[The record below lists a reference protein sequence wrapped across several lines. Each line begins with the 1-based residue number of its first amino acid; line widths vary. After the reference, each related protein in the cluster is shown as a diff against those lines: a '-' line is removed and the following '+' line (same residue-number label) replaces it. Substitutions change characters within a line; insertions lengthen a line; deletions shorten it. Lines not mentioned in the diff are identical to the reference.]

1 MGSIIRAAAWRLR
14 VSGYAAPRLMSL
26 FLLKRLATLIGTL
39 IGASVIVFLVLEI
52 LPGNAAQLLMGPD
65 AAPEAVATLATKL
78 GLDPPAWTRYWHWIG
93 GILTGNLGDSYAY
106 SSPVLDLILERL
118 ALTVPLAL
126 MAMALTTVLAL
137 LVGVTAAARHN
148 KLGDVGL
155 MGMTQIGIAI
165 PNFWFA
171 ILLILVFSVN
181 LQWFSAGGF
190 DGWGEGIGGVA
201 AGIKALLL
209 PALSLAVVQAAIL
222 ARITR
227 SAVLE
232 VMREDFVRT
241 ARAKGVSQRAV
252 LWTHVLR
259 NAMIPVVTVM
269 GMQFSE
275 LLAGTIVVENVF
287 YLPGLGRLIFQAIS
301 NRDLI
306 VVRNCVMLLAAMVVI
321 VNFVVDVLYAVIDPR
336 IKASDI

>member
-1 MGSIIRAAAWRLR
+1 
-14 VSGYAAPRLMSL
+14 MSL
-26 FLLKRLATLIGTL
+26 FLFKRFVTLIATL

-52 LPGNAAQLLMGPD
+52 LPGNAAQMLMGPD
-65 AAPEAVATLATKL
+65 ASPDAVAALAAKL
-78 GLDPPAWTRYWHWIG
+78 GLDQPAWTRYWNWIG
-93 GILTGNLGDSYAY
+93 GLLTGELGDSYAY

-126 MAMALTTVLAL
+126 LAMALTTVLAL
-137 LVGVTAAARHN
+137 VVGVTAAARHN

-155 MGMTQIGIAI
+155 MGLTQVGIAI

-171 ILLILVFSVN
+171 ILLILVFSVQ

-190 DGWGEGIGGVA
+190 EGWDEGVF
-201 AGIKALLL
+201 AGLKALLL

-259 NAMIPVVTVM
+259 NALIPVITVM

>member
-1 MGSIIRAAAWRLR
+1 
-14 VSGYAAPRLMSL
+14 MSL
-26 FLLKRLATLIGTL
+26 FLLKRLATLVGTL

-52 LPGNAAQLLMGPD
+52 LPGNAAQMLMGPD
-65 AAPEAVATLATKL
+65 ADPSAVAALATKL
-78 GLDPPAWTRYWHWIG
+78 GLDQPAWTRYWQWIG
-93 GILTGNLGDSYAY
+93 GLLTGNLGDSYTY
-106 SSPVLDLILERL
+106 GSPVLDLILERL
-118 ALTVPLAL
+118 QLTIPLAF
-126 MAMALTTVLAL
+126 MAMAFTTVIAL

-155 MGMTQIGIAI
+155 MGLAQVGVAI

-171 ILLILVFSVN
+171 ILLILLFSVK

-190 DGWGEGIGGVA
+190 DGWGEGIG
-201 AGIKALLL
+201 AGLKSLLL

-241 ARAKGVSQRAV
+241 ARAKGVGQRAV
-252 LWTHVLR
+252 LWRHVLR
-259 NAMIPVVTVM
+259 NALIPVITVM

-306 VVRNCVMLLAAMVVI
+306 VVRNCVMLLAAFVVI

-336 IKASDI
+336 IKASDV

>member
-1 MGSIIRAAAWRLR
+1 
-14 VSGYAAPRLMSL
+14 
-26 FLLKRLATLIGTL
+26 
-39 IGASVIVFLVLEI
+39 VFLVLEI
-52 LPGNAAQLLMGPD
+52 LPGNAAQMLMGPD
-65 AAPEAVATLATKL
+65 ASPEAVAALATKL
-78 GLDPPAWTRYWHWIG
+78 GLDLPAWTRYWHWIG
-93 GILTGNLGDSYAY
+93 GLLTGNLGDSYAY

-126 MAMALTTVLAL
+126 MAMAFTVVIAL

-155 MGMTQIGIAI
+155 MGMAQVGIAI

-171 ILLILVFSVN
+171 ILLDPRVL
-181 LQWFSAGGF
+181 
-190 DGWGEGIGGVA
+190 GEAAVVLRGRLRGLGRRLLRGREIAAA
-201 AGIKALLL
+201 AG
-209 PALSLAVVQAAIL
+209 LSLAVVQAAIL

-241 ARAKGVSQRAV
+241 ARAKGVSQRMV

-259 NAMIPVVTVM
+259 NAMIPVITVM

-306 VVRNCVMLLAAMVVI
+306 VVRNCVMLLAALVVI

>member
-1 MGSIIRAAAWRLR
+1 
-14 VSGYAAPRLMSL
+14 MSL

-39 IGASVIVFLVLEI
+39 IGASIIVFLVLEI

-65 AAPEAVATLATKL
+65 ADPSAVAALATKL
-78 GLDPPAWTRYWHWIG
+78 GLDQSAWTRYWHWIAG
-93 GILTGNLGDSYAY
+93 LLTGNLGDSYAY
-106 SSPVLDLILERL
+106 SSPVLDLMLERL

-126 MAMALTTVLAL
+126 MAMALTTLLAL
-137 LVGVTAAARHN
+137 VVGVTAAARHN

-155 MGMTQIGIAI
+155 MGLTQVGIAI

-171 ILLILVFSVN
+171 ILLILLFAVK

-190 DGWGEGIGGVA
+190 EGWGQDGGGVL
-201 AGIKALLL
+201 GGLKSLLL

-259 NAMIPVVTVM
+259 NAMIPVITVM
-269 GMQFSE
+269 GLQFSE